1 MNCVFRHIE
10 KRQEESIKSLKREQ
24 LIPMFCVYISNH
36 I

>member
-10 KRQEESIKSLKREQ
+10 KRQEESIKLLKEKQ
-24 LIPMFCVYISNH
+24 LIPMFCVYTSNH